1 VSSPLESSVTL
12 DDVFVVVG
20 AKRVPLAPELAG
32 YLALEIAEGATQ
44 AIGDI
49 DPRSVYIGEEG
60 SVALVVRP
68 RREPPTGDAEASIRA
83 ILARLLDASGSQ
95 TPALASV
102 ARRSSSAGLNA
113 LVEELEAAL
122 IPVNRAAGRRAL
134 ARLAREV
141 KRVTLGVGRNA
152 SLAPGEP
159 APRKSSS
166 PTHTAAREGAGRAA
180 PEEPRP
186 LPRSGFSE
194 EPPTTAR
201 RDVLPDPMAFRPPDP
216 QARGASDAPVT
227 RSTAPD
233 TSDLPTVE
241 LRNSQITATLEGRS
255 PAAPPSVRP
264 HTGDEVDHLL
274 ASFGVSSRGEQAQR
288 NDLKALVGLEPTPPP
303 PEHVRSTAP
312 RSASGSDVESLLA
325 ISEGSAPVAPRSPL
339 GERAGA
345 EANPPAPP
353 GLASPPTAISPT
365 LAREPVGSAGR
376 APSGPIAAAS
386 PASGPSRS
394 ASRTGPEMAAREP
407 SQPRGLPT
415 APSARRLA
423 EMGSRPSYSQVTRSP
438 DRSLTILALVVLV
451 LGGGAIWLLRP
462 ALFGGPEP
470 RPAPSTLA
478 GAAST
483 ATPAPAPRC
492 HASIVVNDAPSGAE
506 ILLRAGQ
513 APVDVEKMPVG
524 ARLEFVATAEGYAP
538 KRAVVPAGAT
548 WDTAPDGKPRYEVA
562 VQLDHSRARAGAV
575 DPWPAGEPGSEVGGK
590 GSPGTVHLVTTPRG
604 AEVWFLAGLGPRTE
618 IDQLKCGGDVEIL
631 VAGPTSLRKRLHV
644 AESDFVTIDGGADR
658 QAQVSAN
665 VANAANAR

>member
-20 AKRVPLAPELAG
+20 ARRVPLAPELAG

-44 AIGDI
+44 AIGDV

-68 RREPPTGDAEASIRA
+68 RREAPTGDAEASIRA
-83 ILARLLDASGSQ
+83 TLARLLDASGSQ

-102 ARRSSSAGLNA
+102 ARRSSSAGLNT

-166 PTHTAAREGAGRAA
+166 PTRDGAGRA
-180 PEEPRP
+180 PPDEPRP

-201 RDVLPDPMAFRPPDP
+201 RDVLPDPMAFRQPDP
-216 QARGASDAPVT
+216 PARGASDAPVT

-241 LRNSQITATLEGRS
+241 LRKDQITATLEGRS
-255 PAAPPSVRP
+255 PAAPPSARP
-264 HTGDEVDHLL
+264 HAGDEVDHLL

-303 PEHVRSTAP
+303 PEPARSTAP
-312 RSASGSDVESLLA
+312 RSASESDVESLLA

-339 GERAGA
+339 GERAGPEGKRA
-345 EANPPAPP
+345 TPLPA
-353 GLASPPTAISPT
+353 LASPPTAISPT

-376 APSGPIAAAS
+376 APSGPTAAAS
-386 PASGPSRS
+386 PASGPTRS
-394 ASRTGPEMAAREP
+394 ASRSGPEMAAREP
-407 SQPRGLPT
+407 SEPRGLPT

-423 EMGSRPSYSQVTRSP
+423 GMGSRPSYSQVTRSP
-438 DRSLTILALVVLV
+438 DRSLTILALIVLV

-470 RPAPSTLA
+470 PPAPSTLA
-478 GAAST
+478 GPAPT

-492 HASIVVNDAPSGAE
+492 HASIVVSDAPSGAE

-548 WDTAPDGKPRYEVA
+548 WDAAPDGKPRYEVA

-631 VAGPTSLRKRLHV
+631 VAGPTTLRKRLHV
-644 AESDFVTIDGGADR
+644 AESDFVAIDGGADR
-658 QAQVSAN
+658 QALVSAS
-665 VANAANAR
+665 AANAR